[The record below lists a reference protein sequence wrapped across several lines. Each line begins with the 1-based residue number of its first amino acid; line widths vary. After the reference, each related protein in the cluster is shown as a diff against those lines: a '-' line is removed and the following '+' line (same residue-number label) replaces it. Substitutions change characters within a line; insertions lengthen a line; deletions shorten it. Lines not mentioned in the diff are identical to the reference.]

1 MKESKAAVA
10 IRKVRGSDVEF
21 VREMIGSVWQIERFS
36 DREGIIYQSLEA
48 NRCRMMCHADFIRI
62 AECDGHPAGI
72 VAASMGRVPLM
83 QRCRY
88 VLPWHYHR
96 LRALAACGDDART
109 VKAYFAVE
117 DSYEKLLERVS
128 GNLGS
133 ELILFAVDRSI
144 RGRGIGGRLMQAYT
158 EECRRRKIEDMY
170 LFTDTFCDYGYYDHN
185 GFELRGSEHLQLELA
200 HERIDHT
207 TFLYSKRLSQE

>member
-1 MKESKAAVA
+1 MKESKAEVA

-36 DREGIIYQSLEA
+36 DREGIIYQLLEA

-62 AECDGHPAGI
+62 AEFDGRPAGI

-88 VLPWHYHR
+88 VLPWQYHR

-109 VKAYFAVE
+109 VKA
-117 DSYEKLLERVS
+117 
-128 GNLGS
+128 
-133 ELILFAVDRSI
+133 
-144 RGRGIGGRLMQAYT
+144 
-158 EECRRRKIEDMY
+158 
-170 LFTDTFCDYGYYDHN
+170 
-185 GFELRGSEHLQLELA
+185 
-200 HERIDHT
+200 
-207 TFLYSKRLSQE
+207 